1 MCWPLHKRETTFSGG
16 GITGQSRLVNCVRVN
31 LHHSAQLSHKAAN
44 GCLSWLGLL
53 RNNQQCSYA
62 KVYGLTRIIVQC

>member
-1 MCWPLHKRETTFSGG
+1 M
-16 GITGQSRLVNCVRVN
+16 VNCVRVN